1 LLAQYAYSVIHH
13 PEDSLSLCEVSMK
26 SWSNYSKHTQSQAGD
41 AVLEFAAALPLFLL
55 LISGIVIFAWLFW
68 AQAAA
73 DIAAVRALKEGA
85 ANRGG
90 ELVDPGAGASSFS
103 DSMGFLT
110 GPRTAGLIG
119 EAQVSVQ
126 EGRRAVQFGVS
137 GSVNL
142 KFGPLEGA
150 YSFGGGGFG
159 RLWRF
164 WPGPPEGWE

>member
-1 LLAQYAYSVIHH
+1 
-13 PEDSLSLCEVSMK
+13 MK
-26 SWSNYSKHTQSQAGD
+26 NRSSYPKNTKTDAGD

-55 LISGIVIFAWLFW
+55 LIGGIVIFAWLFW

-73 DIAAVRALKEGA
+73 DIAAVRALKEGT
-85 ANRGG
+85 ANQGG
-90 ELVDPGAGASSFS
+90 EAVDPGAGVRSFS

-110 GPRTAGLIG
+110 GPRTAGIIG
-119 EAQVSVQ
+119 EAQVSTQ
-126 EGRRAVQFGVS
+126 EGRRAVQVGVH

>member
-1 LLAQYAYSVIHH
+1 
-13 PEDSLSLCEVSMK
+13 MK
-26 SWSNYSKHTQSQAGD
+26 NRSSYPKHTNPEAGD

-55 LISGIVIFAWLFW
+55 LIGGIVIFTWLFW

-73 DIAAVRALKEGA
+73 DIAAVRALKEGTV
-85 ANRGG
+85 NQGG
-90 ELVDPGAGASSFS
+90 EAVDPGAGVSSFS

-110 GPRTAGLIG
+110 GPRTAGVIG
-119 EAQVSVQ
+119 EAQVSAQ
-126 EGRRAVQFGVS
+126 EGRRAVQFGVN